1 MTLEANNDPGRG
13 VDGDILP
20 ETNTEAVQDSNE
32 EVEVVRMINECF
44 MRYDGLSACANTTLH
59 NEDIEEEEVQR
70 IQEDEDKMAN
80 LETHLLEENND
91 ENAKSME
98 DLLKEARTPVFKD
111 SPTNCLQAIIM
122 LLNVCNIF

>member
-1 MTLEANNDPGRG
+1 M
-13 VDGDILP
+13 
-20 ETNTEAVQDSNE
+20 QDSNE
-32 EVEVVRMINECF
+32 EVEVVRMINEYF

-59 NEDIEEEEVQR
+59 NKDMEEEEVQG

-98 DLLKEARTPVFKD
+98 DLLKETKTPVFKD
-111 SPTNCLQAIIM
+111 SPTNCLQAIRM

>member
-1 MTLEANNDPGRG
+1 MTLEANNDPERG

-32 EVEVVRMINECF
+32 KVEVVQMINEYF
-44 MRYDGLSACANTTLH
+44 MRYDGLPACANTTLH
-59 NEDIEEEEVQR
+59 NEDMEEEVQG
-70 IQEDEDKMAN
+70 IQEDDDKMAN

-98 DLLKEARTPVFKD
+98 DLLKEARTPG
-111 SPTNCLQAIIM
+111 LQG
-122 LLNVCNIF
+122 